1 MEQTTPYYR
10 YEAKNDGS
18 YTELA
23 AYAVLLTGNV
33 SLFPQLRTIVI
44 DGRFANDV
52 GKFIDKEGLDVFISP
67 IEIDDDNLLNLIN
80 TEAIDTETLRK
91 IAYRLIEQT
100 NSMAER
106 HNNIIAEITAS
117 DEAVKKDRDFYRE
130 LYLKYANKNDR
141 IKEQIRAIGTL
152 VDSIFPKE

>member
-1 MEQTTPYYR
+1 MEQTTPYR
-10 YEAKNDGS
+10 YEAKNEGS
-18 YTELA
+18 YNELA

-52 GKFIDKEGLDVFISP
+52 GEFIDKEGLDILISP
-67 IEIDDDNLLNLIN
+67 IEINDDNFLELVN
-80 TEAIDTETLRK
+80 TAAVDTDTLRK
-91 IAYRLIEQT
+91 VAYRLIDRT
-100 NSMAER
+100 HRLAET
-106 HNNIIAEITAS
+106 HNKIIAEKTAS
-117 DEAVKKDRDFYRE
+117 EEAVKEDRDYYRE

-141 IKEQIRAIGTL
+141 IKEQILAIGTL

>member
-1 MEQTTPYYR
+1 MEQTTPYR

-18 YTELA
+18 YNELA
-23 AYAVLLTGNV
+23 AYAALLMGNV
-33 SLFPQLRTIVI
+33 SFFPELRTIVI

-52 GKFIDKEGLDVFISP
+52 GKFIDKEGLDMLISP
-67 IEIDDDNLLNLIN
+67 IEINDDNLLELVN
-80 TEAIDTETLRK
+80 TATVDTDTLRK
-91 IAYRLIEQT
+91 VAYRLIEQT
-100 NSMAER
+100 NSMAEKQ
-106 HNNIIAEITAS
+106 NKIIAEITAS
-117 DEAVKKDRDFYRE
+117 DEAVKKDRDYYRE

>member
-1 MEQTTPYYR
+1 MELTTPYYR

-18 YTELA
+18 YNELA
-23 AYAVLLTGNV
+23 AHAVLLTGNV

-100 NSMAER
+100 NSMAEK
-106 HNNIIAEITAS
+106 HNNIIAEITAA

-152 VDSIFPKE
+152 VDTIFPKE